1 MNVHFNWH
9 GSNAKDDEGVWGTI
23 ELGKSSHRTH

>member
-1 MNVHFNWH
+1 MFTLIGT

-23 ELGKSSHRTH
+23 ELGKGSHRTH